1 MKAKATFSAATFAV
15 PGRHT
20 AILRHG
26 ERLDAIRYLGSSA
39 NPVSVF
45 AGPSSVVKE
54 LVEFGKLDGR
64 PLVYLL
70 LSSTSAYIGH
80 SGNGERRLGDQV
92 KARPHHDELFVVCS
106 NGQSIGMKTVRY
118 LEARYIQLADAAGTK
133 LDNVDRPAPP
143 EMTEPERADHERLL
157 FESVFPLY
165 DAGCRI
171 LEKRPVP
178 PKKKNC
184 KDEPVDAQVVFGPIK
199 IPLNAPTFELE
210 ARAGMWAR
218 GVAANDRFY
227 IMPGSEYWRAATKS
241 LDKCYVLRRNE
252 LEKQQILANIR
263 HVTDRKR
270 LVAWIDC
277 GSKAIAAKILTGWRV
292 NGNVWKKVPRCP
304 LVFVVKDFING
315 GGKHK

>member
-1 MKAKATFSAATFAV
+1 MKAKAPSSAATFDM

-45 AGPSSVVKE
+45 AGSSSMVKE

-70 LSSTSAYIGH
+70 LSSTSTSAYIGH

-92 KARPHHDELFVVCS
+92 KARPDHDELFVVCS

-118 LEARYIQLADAAGTK
+118 LEARYIQLADTAGTK

-157 FESVFPLY
+157 FESLFPLY

-171 LEKRPVP
+171 LKKRPVP
-178 PKKKNC
+178 TKRKNA

-199 IPLNAPTFELE
+199 IPLNA
-210 ARAGMWAR
+210 
-218 GVAANDRFY
+218 
-227 IMPGSEYWRAATKS
+227 
-241 LDKCYVLRRNE
+241 
-252 LEKQQILANIR
+252 
-263 HVTDRKR
+263 
-270 LVAWIDC
+270 
-277 GSKAIAAKILTGWRV
+277 
-292 NGNVWKKVPRCP
+292 
-304 LVFVVKDFING
+304 
-315 GGKHK
+315 